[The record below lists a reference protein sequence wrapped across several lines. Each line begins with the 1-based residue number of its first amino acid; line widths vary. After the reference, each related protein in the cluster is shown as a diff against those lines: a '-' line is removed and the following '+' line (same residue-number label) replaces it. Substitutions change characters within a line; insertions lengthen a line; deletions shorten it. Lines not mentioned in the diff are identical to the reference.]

1 MMNFCSLLEH
11 GDVAVVGI
19 RACGRHDATGRNGH
33 GFRAAKE
40 PRSKR
45 RAYRYPARSAYP
57 GVSAYRHEQSSCR
70 NFNAR
75 TRDLLISFIIE
86 AEIKIGEGG
95 LPLACGSRSEAY
107 RIMRKLANS
116 STQS

>member
-45 RAYRYPARSAYP
+45 RAYRYPARGAHP
-57 GVSAYRHEQSSCR
+57 GVSAYRHAQASCR

-86 AEIKIGEGG
+86 SRNEDWGGG
-95 LPLACGSRSEAY
+95 LATCLWKQKRGLPNNEKIS
-107 RIMRKLANS
+107 
-116 STQS
+116 